1 MQAVDVVTGVEVKA
15 NDKAARRRT
24 FLQWNFA
31 IPATVLLIIVL
42 AALFSEVVAP
52 YDPIKVSMTER
63 LVPPFFIEGG
73 SSAHILGTDKL
84 GRDILSRVIHGARI
98 SLSVSLL
105 VILITSSIGTVV
117 GIIAGYRGGMIDS
130 VLMRVTDISMA
141 FPGILV
147 AMLLAVSLGPSFTTL
162 VLSISMLGWASYARL
177 IRGEAL
183 RLRRADFVAQAIV
196 MGSSPLRIMAV
207 HIFPNIV
214 NPLLILMTLSV
225 GIIILVEAALS
236 YLGAGIPPP
245 TPSWGSMVSDGR
257 GLIDVAWWISLFPGL
272 AIGLVV
278 LSGNYLGDWIRDKLD
293 PKLRQL

>member
-1 MQAVDVVTGVEVKA
+1 MQAVEVVTGVEAKTA
-15 NDKAARRRT
+15 GNGARRSI
-24 FLQWNFA
+24 FLQWTFLL
-31 IPATVLLIIVL
+31 PAIVL
-42 AALFSEVVAP
+42 SLMLISALFAEFVAP
-52 YDPIKVSMTER
+52 YDPTKVSMTDR
-63 LVPPFFIEGG
+63 LVPPFFAEGG

-84 GRDILSRVIHGARI
+84 GRDILSRVIHGARV
-98 SLSVSLL
+98 SLSVSFL

-117 GIIAGYRGGMIDS
+117 GIIGGYRGGLTDS

-162 VLSISMLGWASYARL
+162 VLSISMLGWAPYARL

-183 RLRRADFVAQAIV
+183 RLRKADFVAQAVV
-196 MGSSPLRIMAV
+196 MGSSPFRIMLT

-245 TPSWGSMVSDGR
+245 TASWGSMVSDGR

-272 AIGLVV
+272 AIGLTV